1 MNKKINAKIY
11 QLLLDKL
18 DIIADW
24 SFEAEKNGIGN
35 AIIEVINQL
44 KEYSE
49 DC

>member
-1 MNKKINAKIY
+1 MKTINTKIY

-18 DIIADW
+18 GIIANW
-24 SFEAEKNGIGN
+24 SFETEQNGIGN